1 MVSIP
6 RFIGAVS
13 SVCLMLSMLGGCQ
26 PTTGQTNGHQ
36 TATQTGSGASISNA
50 VQTKLMREH
59 RSGFPSIDV
68 DPVRGGVRP
77 RVMVETAAQQDRVE
91 WVARRVD
98 GVVQV
103 DNRVQIRSR
112 PLAGRHNTATHVGDT
127 QTRGNGRYG
136 GQSDHQAPSL
146 RTYGG
151 LIIQGDVVRIE
162 SDRYFVKE
170 KDGKE
175 VRLEIDSTTQKG
187 QIKKGDHIV
196 ATVDEEKNV
205 LSIHS
210 VP

>member
-13 SVCLMLSMLGGCQ
+13 SVCLMLMMLSGCQ
-26 PTTGQTNGHQ
+26 PTTGQTIGHQ
-36 TATQTGSGASISNA
+36 TAASTRSGASISNE
-50 VQTKLMREH
+50 VQTKLMGAH
-59 RSGFPSIDV
+59 RSGFPNIDV
-68 DPVRGGVRP
+68 DSVRDGVKLSG
-77 RVMVETAAQQDRVE
+77 VVETEAQRDRAE
-91 WVARRVD
+91 WVARQVD
-98 GVVQV
+98 GVVEV
-103 DNRVQIRSR
+103 DNRVQVRAR
-112 PLAGRHNTATHVGDT
+112 PLTGRYNNAPHVDDT
-127 QTRGNGRYG
+127 QT
-136 GQSDHQAPSL
+136 PSL
-146 RTYGG
+146 PLLTYGG

-162 SDRYFVKE
+162 SGRYVVKE

-175 VRLEIDSTTQKG
+175 VRLEIDQTTKMG